1 MLLALLSSSLAPG
14 YPGLLRFLRALAP
27 FSFGAYL
34 AKCGATHKWL
44 PEAVQRPLLLL
55 QAPCC
60 TGQVALGVRFPLLCG
75 CPEVAVCCLAGIGVK
90 VGAQHQG
97 CHNLRI
103 DAAAKAQVNV
113 LGTWSFCCVKTVL
126 GKVSVRKKFGVYF
139 FWRSVYNFHQFSQC
153 LFFSMPKNLCVKFV
167 LCKGFSVG
175 KVLCVKMPTRHDLC
189 AQKHLCTKHW
199 YVKTSFFV

>member
-14 YPGLLRFLRALAP
+14 YPGLLRFLRALTP

-34 AKCGATHKWL
+34 AKCGATRKWL
-44 PEAVQRPLLLL
+44 PDAVQRPLLLL

-75 CPEVAVCCLAGIGVK
+75 CPEVAVCCLAGIGVQ

-97 CHNLRI
+97 CHHLRI

-139 FWRSVYNFHQFSQC
+139 FWRSLCVQFSSIFSVSI
-153 LFFSMPKNLCVKFV
+153 FFDAEKS
-167 LCKGFSVG
+167 LCKICSVQRLLCG
-175 KVLCVKMPTRHDLC
+175 KGSVCKNAYAP
-189 AQKHLCTKHW
+189 
-199 YVKTSFFV
+199 